1 MELDSGA
8 RQARR
13 FGVAGVAGS
22 LRPGN
27 VVGLVV
33 VDVAAVR
40 ELLVDTLTGE
50 EFEQLGAISEKVL
63 AAQGIKVVLPNV
75 APEPPAMPRP

>member
-1 MELDSGA
+1 MELDRHGDSA
-8 RQARR
+8 SP
-13 FGVAGVAGS
+13 GVAGS

-33 VDVAAVR
+33 VEVAAVR

-50 EFEQLGAISEKVL
+50 EFERLGAISEKVL
-63 AAQGIKVVLPNV
+63 AAQGIKV
-75 APEPPAMPRP
+75 R

>member
-1 MELDSGA
+1 MLRS
-8 RQARR
+8 RR
-13 FGVAGVAGS
+13 FGVAGS

-50 EFEQLGAISEKVL
+50 EFERLGAISEKVL
-63 AAQGIKVVLPNV
+63 AAQGIKVVLPNT